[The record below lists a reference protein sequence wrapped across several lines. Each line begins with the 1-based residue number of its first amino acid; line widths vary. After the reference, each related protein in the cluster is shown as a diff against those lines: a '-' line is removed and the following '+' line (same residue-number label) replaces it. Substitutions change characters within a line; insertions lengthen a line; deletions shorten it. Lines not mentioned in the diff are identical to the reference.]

1 LWSSEQELH
10 TEGGRV
16 GSVWQTSVWRG
27 EVAAD
32 LPGMPLP
39 VQLFVLGVVITMWN
53 ARAAAAS

>member
-39 VQLFVLGVVITMWN
+39 V
-53 ARAAAAS
+53 